1 MSDNFYKVLGVD
13 EKASKEEIKKSYR
26 TMQMK
31 YHPDKNNNSQDAINM
46 TQKLNEAYE
55 TLGDDEKREEYD
67 MTRNNPFLKGGSNV
81 DVQMDD
87 IINMMFGGMGMPGF
101 PGHIDRMGGMNSMGG
116 MNNMGGQMGGFPGMQ
131 MRGFPPGMN
140 MGGLPPGTK
149 IHFFQGGNPMNFQ
162 QIQKPTAIIKNIVI
176 KLSQVLTGANIP
188 LEIER
193 WIMEQGMKI
202 FESETIYVTIPKGI
216 DDGELILLKDK
227 GNVLNETCKGDIKIF
242 VKIENDSIFKR
253 VGLDLVLEKS
263 ISLKDALCGFSFEI
277 TYINGKSYTLNN
289 NSGNIIPHGFRKII
303 PNMGLERDQHKG
315 NMVIEFNV
323 QFPEKLSESVIASLK
338 KIEF

>member
-13 EKASKEEIKKSYR
+13 EKASKEDIKKSYR
-26 TMQMK
+26 TLQMK
-31 YHPDKNNNSQDAINM
+31 YHPDRNNNSQEANIM

-67 MTRNNPFLKGGSNV
+67 MTRNNPFSKGGSNMEMP
-81 DVQMDD
+81 MDD
-87 IINMMFGGMGMPGF
+87 IINMMFGGMGMGGF
-101 PGHIDRMGGMNSMGG
+101 PGM
-116 MNNMGGQMGGFPGMQ
+116 QMGGFPGMQ
-131 MRGFPPGMN
+131 MRGMPGMHS

-162 QIQKPTAIIKNIVI
+162 QMQKPTAILKNINI
-176 KLSQVLTGANIP
+176 KISQVLTGANIP

-193 WIMEQGMKI
+193 WIMEQGMKV
-202 FESETIYVTIPKGI
+202 FETETIYVTIPKGI

-263 ISLKDALCGFSFEI
+263 INLKDALCGFSFEI

-289 NSGNIIPHGFRKII
+289 NAGNIIPHGFRKII
-303 PNMGLERDQHKG
+303 PNMGLERENHKG
-315 NMVIEFNV
+315 NMIIEFNV

>member
-338 KIEF
+338 

>member
-26 TMQMK
+26 TLQMK

-67 MTRNNPFLKGGSNV
+67 MTRNNPFLKGGSNM
-81 DVQMDD
+81 DVPMDD
-87 IINMMFGGMGMPGF
+87 IINMMFGGMGIPGIRVGGF
-101 PGHIDRMGGMNSMGG
+101 PGMNMGGMGGMNMGG
-116 MNNMGGQMGGFPGMQ
+116 MGGMGGFPGM
-131 MRGFPPGMN
+131 
-140 MGGLPPGTK
+140 PPGTK

-162 QIQKPTAIIKNIVI
+162 QLQKPQSITKNIVI
-176 KLSQVLTGANIP
+176 KLSQVLTGATIP

-193 WIMEQGMKI
+193 WLMENGIKV
-202 FESETIYVTIPKGI
+202 FETETIYVTVPKGV
-216 DDGELILLKDK
+216 DDGEMILLKDK
-227 GNVLNETCKGDIKIF
+227 GNILNENCKGDIKIF

-253 VGLDLVLEKS
+253 VGLDLILEKK
-263 ISLKDALCGFSFEI
+263 ITLKEALCGFSFEL

-289 NSGNIIPHGFRKII
+289 NAGNIIPHGFRKII

-315 NMVIEFNV
+315 GMIIEFNV
-323 QFPEKLSESVIASLK
+323 QFPEKLSEPIITALK
-338 KIEF
+338 SIDF

>member
-26 TMQMK
+26 TLQMK
-31 YHPDKNNNSQDAINM
+31 YHPDRNNNSQEANIM

-67 MTRNNPFLKGGSNV
+67 MTRNNPFLKGGSNMEMP
-81 DVQMDD
+81 MDD
-87 IINMMFGGMGMPGF
+87 IINMMFGGMGGF
-101 PGHIDRMGGMNSMGG
+101 PGM
-116 MNNMGGQMGGFPGMQ
+116 QMGGFPGMQ
-131 MRGFPPGMN
+131 MRGMPGMHT

-162 QIQKPTAIIKNIVI
+162 QMQKPTAILKNINI
-176 KLSQVLTGANIP
+176 KISQVLTGANIP

-193 WIMEQGMKI
+193 WIMEQGMKV
-202 FESETIYVTIPKGI
+202 FETETIYVTIPKGI

-263 ISLKDALCGFSFEI
+263 INLKDALCGFSFEI

-303 PNMGLERDQHKG
+303 PNMGLERENHKG
-315 NMVIEFNV
+315 NMIIEFNV

>member
-26 TMQMK
+26 TLQMK

-67 MTRNNPFLKGGSNV
+67 MTRNNPFAKGGSNMEMP
-81 DVQMDD
+81 MDD
-87 IINMMFGGMGMPGF
+87 IINMMFGGMGGF
-101 PGHIDRMGGMNSMGG
+101 PGM
-116 MNNMGGQMGGFPGMQ
+116 QMGGFPGMQ
-131 MRGFPPGMN
+131 MRGMPGMHS

-162 QIQKPTAIIKNIVI
+162 QMQKPTAIIKNINI
-176 KLSQVLTGANIP
+176 KISQVLTGANIP

-193 WIMEQGMKI
+193 WIMEQGMKV
-202 FESETIYVTIPKGI
+202 FETETIYVTIPKGI

-263 ISLKDALCGFSFEI
+263 INLKDALCGFSFEI

-303 PNMGLERDQHKG
+303 PNMGLERENHKG

>member
-13 EKASKEEIKKSYR
+13 EKASKEDIKKSYR
-26 TMQMK
+26 TLQMK
-31 YHPDKNNNSQDAINM
+31 YHPDRNNNSQEANIM

-67 MTRNNPFLKGGSNV
+67 MTRNNPFLKGGSNMEMP
-81 DVQMDD
+81 MDD
-87 IINMMFGGMGMPGF
+87 IINMMFGGMGMGGF
-101 PGHIDRMGGMNSMGG
+101 PGHIDRMGGFPGMG
-116 MNNMGGQMGGFPGMQ
+116 GMQ
-131 MRGFPPGMN
+131 MRGMPSMH
-140 MGGLPPGTK
+140 GLPPGTK
-149 IHFFQGGNPMNFQ
+149 IHFFQSGNPMNFQ
-162 QIQKPTAIIKNIVI
+162 QMQKPTAILKNIVI

-193 WIMEQGMKI
+193 WIMEQGMKV

-263 ISLKDALCGFSFEI
+263 INLKDALCGFSFEI

-303 PNMGLERDQHKG
+303 PNMGLERESHKG
-315 NMVIEFNV
+315 NMIIEFNV

>member
-13 EKASKEEIKKSYR
+13 EKASKEDIKKSYR
-26 TMQMK
+26 TLQMK
-31 YHPDKNNNSQDAINM
+31 YHPDRNNNSQDANIM

-67 MTRNNPFLKGGSNV
+67 MTRNNPFLKGGSNMEMP
-81 DVQMDD
+81 MDD
-87 IINMMFGGMGMPGF
+87 IINMMFGGMGGF
-101 PGHIDRMGGMNSMGG
+101 PGM
-116 MNNMGGQMGGFPGMQ
+116 QMGGFPGMQ
-131 MRGFPPGMN
+131 MRGMPGMHT

-162 QIQKPTAIIKNIVI
+162 QMQKPTAILKNINI
-176 KLSQVLTGANIP
+176 KISQVLTGANIP

-193 WIMEQGMKI
+193 WIMEQGMKV
-202 FESETIYVTIPKGI
+202 FETETIYVTIPKGI

-242 VKIENDSIFKR
+242 VKIENDSMFKR

-263 ISLKDALCGFSFEI
+263 INLKDALCGFSFEI

-289 NSGNIIPHGFRKII
+289 NAGNIIPHGFRKII

-315 NMVIEFNV
+315 NMIIEFNV

>member
-26 TMQMK
+26 TLQMK

-67 MTRNNPFLKGGSNV
+67 MTRNNPFLKGGSNM
-81 DVQMDD
+81 DVPMDD
-87 IINMMFGGMGMPGF
+87 IINMMFGGMGIPGIRVGGF
-101 PGHIDRMGGMNSMGG
+101 PGMNMGGMGGMNMGG
-116 MNNMGGQMGGFPGMQ
+116 MGGMGGFPGM
-131 MRGFPPGMN
+131 
-140 MGGLPPGTK
+140 PPGTK

-162 QIQKPTAIIKNIVI
+162 QLQKPQSITKNIVI
-176 KLSQVLTGANIP
+176 KLSQVLTGATIP

-193 WIMEQGMKI
+193 WLMENGIKV
-202 FESETIYVTIPKGI
+202 FETETIYVTVPKGV
-216 DDGELILLKDK
+216 DDGEMILLKDK
-227 GNVLNETCKGDIKIF
+227 GNIINENCKGDIKIF

-253 VGLDLVLEKS
+253 VGLDLILEKK
-263 ISLKDALCGFSFEI
+263 ITLKEALCGFSFEL

-289 NSGNIIPHGFRKII
+289 NAGNIIPHGFRKII

-315 NMVIEFNV
+315 GMIIEFNV
-323 QFPEKLSESVIASLK
+323 QFPEKLSESVITALK
-338 KIEF
+338 NIDF

>member
-13 EKASKEEIKKSYR
+13 EKASKEDIKKSYR
-26 TMQMK
+26 TLQMK
-31 YHPDKNNNSQDAINM
+31 YHPDRNNNSQEANIM

-67 MTRNNPFLKGGSNV
+67 MTRNNPFLKGGSNMEMP
-81 DVQMDD
+81 MDD
-87 IINMMFGGMGMPGF
+87 IINMMFGGMGGF
-101 PGHIDRMGGMNSMGG
+101 PGM
-116 MNNMGGQMGGFPGMQ
+116 QMGGFPGMQ
-131 MRGFPPGMN
+131 MRGMPGMHS

-162 QIQKPTAIIKNIVI
+162 QMQKPTAILKNINI
-176 KLSQVLTGANIP
+176 KISQVLTGANIP

-193 WIMEQGMKI
+193 WIMEQGMKV
-202 FESETIYVTIPKGI
+202 FETETIYVTIPKGI

-242 VKIENDSIFKR
+242 VKIDNDSMFKR
-253 VGLDLVLEKS
+253 AGLDLVLEKS
-263 ISLKDALCGFSFEI
+263 INLKDALCGFSFEI

-289 NSGNIIPHGFRKII
+289 NAGNIIPHGFRKII
-303 PNMGLERDQHKG
+303 PNMGLERESHKG
-315 NMVIEFNV
+315 NMIIEFNV

>member
-13 EKASKEEIKKSYR
+13 EKASKEDIKKSYR
-26 TMQMK
+26 TLQMK
-31 YHPDKNNNSQDAINM
+31 YHPDRNNNSQDANIM

-67 MTRNNPFLKGGSNV
+67 MTRNNPFLKGGSNMEMP
-81 DVQMDD
+81 MDD
-87 IINMMFGGMGMPGF
+87 IINMMFGGMGMGGF
-101 PGHIDRMGGMNSMGG
+101 PGHIDRMGGFPG
-116 MNNMGGQMGGFPGMQ
+116 MPGMQ
-131 MRGFPPGMN
+131 MRGMHS

-162 QIQKPTAIIKNIVI
+162 QMQKPTAILKNINI
-176 KLSQVLTGANIP
+176 KISQVLTGANIP

-193 WIMEQGMKI
+193 WIMEQGMKV
-202 FESETIYVTIPKGI
+202 FETETIYVTIPKGI

-263 ISLKDALCGFSFEI
+263 INLKDALCGFSFEI

-303 PNMGLERDQHKG
+303 PNMGLERESHKG
-315 NMVIEFNV
+315 NMIIEFNV

>member
-1 MSDNFYKVLGVD
+1 MSDSFYKVLGVD

-67 MTRNNPFLKGGSNV
+67 VMRNNSFLKGGSGMEM
-81 DVQMDD
+81 QMDD
-87 IINMMFGGMGMPGF
+87 IINMMFGGIPG
-101 PGHIDRMGGMNSMGG
+101 MGGMGGMGGIPGMQMHSMGG
-116 MNNMGGQMGGFPGMQ
+116 MQMHGFPGM
-131 MRGFPPGMN
+131 PGMH
-140 MGGLPPGTK
+140 GLPPGTK

-162 QIQKPTAIIKNIVI
+162 QLQKPQSINKNIVI
-176 KLSQVLTGANIP
+176 KLSQVLTGATIP

-193 WIMEQGMKI
+193 WLMENGMKV
-202 FESETIYVTIPKGI
+202 FESETIYVTVPKGI
-216 DDGELILLKDK
+216 DDGEMVLLKDK
-227 GNVLNETCKGDIKIF
+227 GNVLNENCKGDVKIF
-242 VKIENDSIFKR
+242 VKIENDSAFR
-253 VGLDLVLEKS
+253 RAGLDLILEKK
-263 ISLKDALCGFSFEI
+263 ITLKEALCGFTFEL

-289 NSGNIIPHGFRKII
+289 NAGNIIPHGFKKVI

-315 NMVIEFNV
+315 NMIIEFNV
-323 QFPEKLSESVIASLK
+323 QFPEKLGEPVITALK
-338 KIEF
+338 NIDF

>member
-13 EKASKEEIKKSYR
+13 EKASKEDIKKSYR
-26 TMQMK
+26 TLQMK
-31 YHPDKNNNSQDAINM
+31 YHPDRNNNSQDANIM

-67 MTRNNPFLKGGSNV
+67 MTRNNPFLKGGSNMEMP
-81 DVQMDD
+81 MDD
-87 IINMMFGGMGMPGF
+87 IINMMFGGMGMGGF
-101 PGHIDRMGGMNSMGG
+101 PGHIDRMGGFPGMG
-116 MNNMGGQMGGFPGMQ
+116 GMQ
-131 MRGFPPGMN
+131 MRGMPSMH
-140 MGGLPPGTK
+140 GLPPGTK
-149 IHFFQGGNPMNFQ
+149 IHFFQSGNPMNFQ
-162 QIQKPTAIIKNIVI
+162 QMQKPTAILKNIVI

-193 WIMEQGMKI
+193 WIMEQGMKV
-202 FESETIYVTIPKGI
+202 FETETIYVTIPKGI

-263 ISLKDALCGFSFEI
+263 INLKDALCGFSFEI

-303 PNMGLERDQHKG
+303 PNMGLERESHKG
-315 NMVIEFNV
+315 NMIIEFNV

>member
-26 TMQMK
+26 TLQMK

-67 MTRNNPFLKGGSNV
+67 MTRNNPFLKGGSNM
-81 DVQMDD
+81 DVPMDD
-87 IINMMFGGMGMPGF
+87 IINMMFGGMGIPGIRVGGF
-101 PGHIDRMGGMNSMGG
+101 PGMNMGGMGGMNMGGMGG
-116 MNNMGGQMGGFPGMQ
+116 MNMGGMGGMGGFPGM
-131 MRGFPPGMN
+131 
-140 MGGLPPGTK
+140 PPGTK

-162 QIQKPTAIIKNIVI
+162 QLQKPQSITKNIVI
-176 KLSQVLTGANIP
+176 KLSQVLTGATIP

-193 WIMEQGMKI
+193 WLMENGIKV
-202 FESETIYVTIPKGI
+202 FETETIYVTVPKGV
-216 DDGELILLKDK
+216 DDGEMILLKDK
-227 GNVLNETCKGDIKIF
+227 GNIINENCKGDIKIF

-253 VGLDLVLEKS
+253 VGLDLILEKK
-263 ISLKDALCGFSFEI
+263 ITLKEALCGFSFEL

-289 NSGNIIPHGFRKII
+289 NAGNIIPHGFRKII

-315 NMVIEFNV
+315 GMIIEFNV
-323 QFPEKLSESVIASLK
+323 QFPEKLSEPIITALK
-338 KIEF
+338 SIDF

>member
-13 EKASKEEIKKSYR
+13 EKASKDDIKKSYR
-26 TMQMK
+26 TLQMK
-31 YHPDKNNNSQDAINM
+31 YHPDRNNNSQEANNM

-67 MTRNNPFLKGGSNV
+67 MTRNNPFLKGASNM

-87 IINMMFGGMGMPGF
+87 IINMMFGGMGMGGMQGMGGF
-101 PGHIDRMGGMNSMGG
+101 PGMQGMQG
-116 MNNMGGQMGGFPGMQ
+116 MQMGGFPGMRMQ
-131 MRGFPPGMN
+131 
-140 MGGLPPGTK
+140 GLPPGTK

-162 QIQKPTAIIKNIVI
+162 QLQKPTAIIKNINI
-176 KLSQVLTGANIP
+176 KISQVLTGANIP

-193 WIMEQGMKI
+193 WITEQGMKV
-202 FESETIYVTIPKGI
+202 FETETIYVTIPKGI

-227 GNVLNETCKGDIKIF
+227 GNVINETCKGDIKVF

-263 ISLKDALCGFSFEI
+263 INLKDALCGFSFEL

-289 NSGNIIPHGFRKII
+289 NAGNIIPHGFRKII

-315 NMVIEFNV
+315 NMIIEFNV

>member
-26 TMQMK
+26 TLQMK

-67 MTRNNPFLKGGSNV
+67 MTRNNPFLKGGSNMEMP
-81 DVQMDD
+81 MDD

-101 PGHIDRMGGMNSMGG
+101 PGHIDRMGGMNMGG
-116 MNNMGGQMGGFPGMQ
+116 MNMGGFPGMQ
-131 MRGFPPGMN
+131 MGGQMRGFPGMHS

-162 QIQKPTAIIKNIVI
+162 QMQKPTAIIKNINI
-176 KLSQVLTGANIP
+176 KISQVLTGANIP

-193 WIMEQGMKI
+193 WIMEQGMKV

-263 ISLKDALCGFSFEI
+263 INLKDALCGFSFEI

-303 PNMGLERDQHKG
+303 PNMGLEREGHKG

>member
-13 EKASKEEIKKSYR
+13 EKASKEDIKKSYR
-26 TMQMK
+26 TLQMK
-31 YHPDKNNNSQDAINM
+31 YHPDRNNNSQDANIM

-67 MTRNNPFLKGGSNV
+67 MTRNNPFLKGGSNMEMP
-81 DVQMDD
+81 MDD
-87 IINMMFGGMGMPGF
+87 IINMMFGGMGMGGF
-101 PGHIDRMGGMNSMGG
+101 PGM
-116 MNNMGGQMGGFPGMQ
+116 QMGGFPGMQ
-131 MRGFPPGMN
+131 MRGGMPGMHS

-162 QIQKPTAIIKNIVI
+162 QMQKPTAILKNINI
-176 KLSQVLTGANIP
+176 KISQVLTGANIP

-193 WIMEQGMKI
+193 WIMEQGMKV
-202 FESETIYVTIPKGI
+202 FETETIYVTIPKGI

-242 VKIENDSIFKR
+242 VKIENDSMFKR
-253 VGLDLVLEKS
+253 AGLDLVLEKS
-263 ISLKDALCGFSFEI
+263 INLKDALCGFSFEI

-289 NSGNIIPHGFRKII
+289 NAGNIVPHGFRKII

-315 NMVIEFNV
+315 NMIIEFNV

>member
-26 TMQMK
+26 TLQMK

-67 MTRNNPFLKGGSNV
+67 MTRNNPFAKGGSNMEMP
-81 DVQMDD
+81 MDD
-87 IINMMFGGMGMPGF
+87 IINMMFGGMGMGGF
-101 PGHIDRMGGMNSMGG
+101 PGM
-116 MNNMGGQMGGFPGMQ
+116 QMGGFPGMQ
-131 MRGFPPGMN
+131 MRGMPGMHS

-162 QIQKPTAIIKNIVI
+162 QMQKPTAIIKNINI
-176 KLSQVLTGANIP
+176 KISQVLTGANIP

-202 FESETIYVTIPKGI
+202 FETETIYVTIPKGI

-263 ISLKDALCGFSFEI
+263 INLKDALCGFSFEI

-303 PNMGLERDQHKG
+303 PNMGLERENHKG

>member
-26 TMQMK
+26 TLQMK
-31 YHPDKNNNSQDAINM
+31 YHPDRNNNSQEANIM

-67 MTRNNPFLKGGSNV
+67 MTRNNPFLKGGSNMEMP
-81 DVQMDD
+81 MDD
-87 IINMMFGGMGMPGF
+87 IINMMFGGMGGF
-101 PGHIDRMGGMNSMGG
+101 PGM
-116 MNNMGGQMGGFPGMQ
+116 QMGGFPGMQ
-131 MRGFPPGMN
+131 MRGMPGMHT

-162 QIQKPTAIIKNIVI
+162 QMQKPTAILKNINI
-176 KLSQVLTGANIP
+176 KISQVLTGANIP

-193 WIMEQGMKI
+193 WIMEQGMKV
-202 FESETIYVTIPKGI
+202 FETETIYVTIPKGI

-242 VKIENDSIFKR
+242 VKIENDSMFKR
-253 VGLDLVLEKS
+253 AGLDLVLEK
-263 ISLKDALCGFSFEI
+263 IINLKDALCGFSFEI

-289 NSGNIIPHGFRKII
+289 NAGNIIPHGFRKII
-303 PNMGLERDQHKG
+303 PNMGLERENHKG
-315 NMVIEFNV
+315 NMIIEFNV

>member
-26 TMQMK
+26 TLQMK

-67 MTRNNPFLKGGSNV
+67 MTRNNPFAKGGSNMEMP
-81 DVQMDD
+81 MDD
-87 IINMMFGGMGMPGF
+87 IINMMFGGMGGF
-101 PGHIDRMGGMNSMGG
+101 PGM
-116 MNNMGGQMGGFPGMQ
+116 QMGGFPGMQ
-131 MRGFPPGMN
+131 MRGMPGMHS

-162 QIQKPTAIIKNIVI
+162 QMQKPTAIIKNINI
-176 KLSQVLTGANIP
+176 KISQVLTGANIP

-202 FESETIYVTIPKGI
+202 FETETIYVTIPKGI

-263 ISLKDALCGFSFEI
+263 INLKDALCGFSFEI

-303 PNMGLERDQHKG
+303 PNMGLERENHKG

>member
-13 EKASKEEIKKSYR
+13 EKASKEDIKKSYR
-26 TMQMK
+26 TLQMK
-31 YHPDKNNNSQDAINM
+31 YHPDRNNNSQDANIM

-67 MTRNNPFLKGGSNV
+67 MTRNNPFLRGASNM
-81 DVQMDD
+81 DMPMDD
-87 IINMMFGGMGMPGF
+87 IINMMFGGMG
-101 PGHIDRMGGMNSMGG
+101 
-116 MNNMGGQMGGFPGMQ
+116 GFPGMQ
-131 MRGFPPGMN
+131 MGGFPSMPGMGG
-140 MGGLPPGTK
+140 MQMRGMPSMHGLPPGTK

-162 QIQKPTAIIKNIVI
+162 QMQKPTAILKNIVI

-193 WIMEQGMKI
+193 WIMEQGMKV

-242 VKIENDSIFKR
+242 VKIDNDSMFKR

-263 ISLKDALCGFSFEI
+263 ITLKDALCGFSFEI

-315 NMVIEFNV
+315 NMIIEFNV

>member
-13 EKASKEEIKKSYR
+13 EKASKEDIKKSYR
-26 TMQMK
+26 TLQMK
-31 YHPDKNNNSQDAINM
+31 YHPDRNNNSQDAHIM

-67 MTRNNPFLKGGSNV
+67 MTRNNPFLKGGSNMEMP
-81 DVQMDD
+81 MDD
-87 IINMMFGGMGMPGF
+87 IINMMFGGMGMGGF
-101 PGHIDRMGGMNSMGG
+101 PGHIDRMGGFPGMG
-116 MNNMGGQMGGFPGMQ
+116 GMQ
-131 MRGFPPGMN
+131 MRGMPSMH
-140 MGGLPPGTK
+140 GLPPGTK
-149 IHFFQGGNPMNFQ
+149 IHFFQSGNQMNFQ
-162 QIQKPTAIIKNIVI
+162 QMQKPTAILKNIVI

-193 WIMEQGMKI
+193 WIMEQGMKV
-202 FESETIYVTIPKGI
+202 FETETIYVTIPKGI

-263 ISLKDALCGFSFEI
+263 INLKDALCGFSFEI

-303 PNMGLERDQHKG
+303 PNMGLERESHKG
-315 NMVIEFNV
+315 NMIIEFNV

>member
-13 EKASKEEIKKSYR
+13 EKASKEDIKKSYR
-26 TMQMK
+26 TLQMK
-31 YHPDKNNNSQDAINM
+31 YHPDRNNNSQEANIM

-67 MTRNNPFLKGGSNV
+67 MTRNNPFAKGM
-81 DVQMDD
+81 DVPMDD
-87 IINMMFGGMGMPGF
+87 IINMMFGGMGGMRGMPGMQ
-101 PGHIDRMGGMNSMGG
+101 MGGIPG
-116 MNNMGGQMGGFPGMQ
+116 MPGMGGFPG
-131 MRGFPPGMN
+131 FHGMH
-140 MGGLPPGTK
+140 GLPPGTK

-162 QIQKPTAIIKNIVI
+162 QMQKPTAIIKNINI
-176 KLSQVLTGANIP
+176 KISQVLTGANIP

-193 WIMEQGMKI
+193 WIMEQGMKV
-202 FESETIYVTIPKGI
+202 FETETIYVTIPKGI

-263 ISLKDALCGFSFEI
+263 INLKDALCGFSFEI

-289 NSGNIIPHGFRKII
+289 NSGNIITHGFRKII
-303 PNMGLERDQHKG
+303 PNMGLERENHKG

>member
-13 EKASKEEIKKSYR
+13 EKASKEDIKKSYR
-26 TMQMK
+26 TLQMK
-31 YHPDKNNNSQDAINM
+31 YHPDRNNNSQEANIM

-67 MTRNNPFLKGGSNV
+67 MTRNNPFAKGM
-81 DVQMDD
+81 DVPMDD
-87 IINMMFGGMGMPGF
+87 IINMMFGGMRGMPGMQ
-101 PGHIDRMGGMNSMGG
+101 MGGIPG
-116 MNNMGGQMGGFPGMQ
+116 MPGMGGFPG
-131 MRGFPPGMN
+131 FHGMH
-140 MGGLPPGTK
+140 GLPPGTK

-162 QIQKPTAIIKNIVI
+162 QMQKPTAIIKNINI
-176 KLSQVLTGANIP
+176 KISQVLTGANIP

-193 WIMEQGMKI
+193 WIMEQGMKV

-263 ISLKDALCGFSFEI
+263 INLKDALCGFSFEI

-303 PNMGLERDQHKG
+303 PNMGLERENHKG